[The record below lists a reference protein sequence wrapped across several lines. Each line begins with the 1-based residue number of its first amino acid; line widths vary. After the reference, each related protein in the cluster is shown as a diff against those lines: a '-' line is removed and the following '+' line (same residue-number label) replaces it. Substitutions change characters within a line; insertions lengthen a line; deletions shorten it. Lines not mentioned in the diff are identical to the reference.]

1 MSKDFIERVSL
12 IFRPKVWELSW
23 VKFSKKIEKKL
34 KILIEILLEWTAH
47 TTTLNSEFW
56 IGFFIVFL
64 AVM

>member
-1 MSKDFIERVSL
+1 MRAIE
-12 IFRPKVWELSW
+12 SW
-23 VKFSKKIEKKL
+23 VKFSMKIEKKL